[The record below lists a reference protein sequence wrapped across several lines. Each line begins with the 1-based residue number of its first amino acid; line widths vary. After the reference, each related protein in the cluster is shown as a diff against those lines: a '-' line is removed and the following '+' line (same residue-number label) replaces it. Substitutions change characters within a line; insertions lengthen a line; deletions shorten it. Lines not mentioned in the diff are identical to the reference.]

1 MQLTDSSQSSVA
13 PAAQVAPVESAT
25 IQQCDECGAPVD
37 KDQRYCVSCGA
48 HRRHVND
55 PAARYL
61 SQATARSRTT
71 KVAATSRKAPR
82 GGARSRGLALAL
94 AIAIIPV
101 AAAAGVIAGRSSNNN
116 DAKLIQALD
125 RRQSAAA
132 ATSTATVPAATAGK
146 SASTHTK
153 VAAHTKAKHHAKTT
167 SSNATPSV
175 KNAGKVISKTANGT
189 AQQITGFKP
198 SKSQEQQ
205 GADATKKIQKSTG
218 KSYVTGQN
226 NLPSQVV
233 VP

>member
-1 MQLTDSSQSSVA
+1 MELTDISRQA
-13 PAAQVAPVESAT
+13 PAPTAAQVAPAESAT
-25 IQQCDECGAPVD
+25 IQQCDECAAPVD

-61 SQATARSRTT
+61 SQATARSRAS
-71 KVAATSRKAPR
+71 KIAAPARTAPG
-82 GGARSRGLALAL
+82 GGARSRGVALAL

-101 AAAAGVIAGRSSNNN
+101 AAAAGVIAGRSSNSN

-132 ATSTATVPAATAGK
+132 ATSTATVPGVTPS
-146 SASTHTK
+146 SASTQ
-153 VAAHTKAKHHAKTT
+153 TKAARHPTARRQGKQRA
-167 SSNATPSV
+167 SNATPSA
-175 KNAGKVISKTANGT
+175 KTAGKVISKTQNGT

-198 SKSQEQQ
+198 TQAQEQQ
-205 GADATKKIQKSTG
+205 GANATKKVQKSTG

>member
-1 MQLTDSSQSSVA
+1 MQLTDSSPSSVTTAAPVA
-13 PAAQVAPVESAT
+13 PAESAT

-37 KDQRYCVSCGA
+37 RDQRYCVSCGA

-61 SQATARSRTT
+61 SQATSRSRTS
-71 KVAATSRKAPR
+71 KVAATSGKAQR

-101 AAAAGVIAGRSSNNN
+101 AAAVGVEVGRSSNNN

-132 ATSTATVPAATAGK
+132 ATSTATVPAATAAAA
-146 SASTHTK
+146 SASTHAK
-153 VAAHTKAKHHAKTT
+153 VAAHKAKHHAKKSAST
-167 SSNATPSV
+167 ATPSV
-175 KNAGKVISKTANGT
+175 KNAGKVISKTANGS

-198 SKSQEQQ
+198 TQSLEQQ
-205 GADATKKIQKSTG
+205 GAAATKKVQKSTG

>member
-1 MQLTDSSQSSVA
+1 MQLTDSSQSSVVTA
-13 PAAQVAPVESAT
+13 APVAAAESAT

-61 SQATARSRTT
+61 SKATARSRTS
-71 KVAATSRKAPR
+71 KVAAASGKAQR
-82 GGARSRGLALAL
+82 GGARSRGVALAL
-94 AIAIIPV
+94 AIALIPV

-125 RRQSAAA
+125 RRQSASA
-132 ATSTATVPAATAGK
+132 ATSTATVPAAAATAA
-146 SASTHTK
+146 SASTHAK
-153 VAAHTKAKHHAKTT
+153 VAAHKAKHHAKKSASTV
-167 SSNATPSV
+167 TPSV
-175 KNAGKVISKTANGT
+175 KNAGKVISKTANGS

-198 SKSQEQQ
+198 TQSQEQQ
-205 GADATKKIQKSTG
+205 GAAATKKVQKSTG

>member
-1 MQLTDSSQSSVA
+1 MQLTDSSQSPLVTA
-13 PAAQVAPVESAT
+13 GPVVPAESET

-37 KDQRYCVSCGA
+37 RDQRYCVSCGA

-61 SQATARSRTT
+61 SQATARSRSS
-71 KVAATSRKAPR
+71 KAAATARKAPR
-82 GGARSRGLALAL
+82 AGARSRGLALAL

-125 RRQSAAA
+125 RRQSATGA
-132 ATSTATVPAATAGK
+132 TATATAPAATDKSVSTQTKAGR
-146 SASTHTK
+146 
-153 VAAHTKAKHHAKTT
+153 TKAKHHPKKS
-167 SSNATPSV
+167 SSNATPST
-175 KNAGKVISKTANGT
+175 KNAGKVISKTQNGA

-198 SKSQEQQ
+198 TKSQEQQ
-205 GADATKKIQKSTG
+205 GANATKKVQKSTG

>member
-13 PAAQVAPVESAT
+13 TAAPGAPAESAT

-61 SQATARSRTT
+61 SQATARSRTS
-71 KVAATSRKAPR
+71 KVAATSRGAPR

-125 RRQSAAA
+125 RRQSAVA
-132 ATSTATVPAATAGK
+132 ATSTATVPAAAGK

-153 VAAHTKAKHHAKTT
+153 VVAHTTAKHHAKKS

-198 SKSQEQQ
+198 TKSQEQQ
-205 GADATKKIQKSTG
+205 GASATKKVQKSTG

>member
-1 MQLTDSSQSSVA
+1 MMQLTESPSPFA
-13 PAAQVAPVESAT
+13 IAAVVSAEPET

-61 SQATARSRTT
+61 SQATARSRSSQ
-71 KVAATSRKAPR
+71 ATVPARKLAR
-82 GGARSRGLALAL
+82 GGAGSRSLALAL
-94 AIAIIPV
+94 AIAVIPV
-101 AAAAGVIAGRSSNNN
+101 AAAVGVIAGRSSNNN

-125 RRQSAAA
+125 RRQATSGATTTVAAGTSANSSSTKAA
-132 ATSTATVPAATAGK
+132 GHGKANRHGKHSSSTATP
-146 SASTHTK
+146 SA
-153 VAAHTKAKHHAKTT
+153 
-167 SSNATPSV
+167 
-175 KNAGKVISKTANGT
+175 KNAGKVLTKTQNGT

-198 SKSQEQQ
+198 TTSQKQQ
-205 GADATKKIQKSTG
+205 GASATAKVQKSTG
-218 KSYVTGQN
+218 KSYVNGQN

>member
-1 MQLTDSSQSSVA
+1 MQLTESSQSSVA
-13 PAAQVAPVESAT
+13 TAAPVAPAESAT

-37 KDQRYCVSCGA
+37 RDQRYCVTCGS

-61 SQATARSRTT
+61 SKATARSRTS
-71 KVAATSRKAPR
+71 KVAAAAGKTPR
-82 GGARSRGLALAL
+82 GARSRGVALAL
-94 AIAIIPV
+94 AIALIPV

-125 RRQSAAA
+125 RRQSASA
-132 ATSTATVPAATAGK
+132 ATSTATVPAAAAAS

-153 VAAHTKAKHHAKTT
+153 AVAHTTVKHHAKK
-167 SSNATPSV
+167 SAANATPSV
-175 KNAGKVISKTANGT
+175 KNAGKVISKTANGS

-198 SKSQEQQ
+198 TQSQEQQ
-205 GADATKKIQKSTG
+205 GAAATKKVQKSTG

>member
-1 MQLTDSSQSSVA
+1 MQLTHSSQSPIA
-13 PAAQVAPVESAT
+13 TAAQVAPADSAT

-61 SQATARSRTT
+61 SHATARSRSS
-71 KVAATSRKAPR
+71 KVAAPSHKAPR

-101 AAAAGVIAGRSSNNN
+101 AAAAGVIAGRSSNSN

-132 ATSTATVPAATAGK
+132 ATSTTTVPAATASSASTQTKAAGHANAKHHGKK
-146 SASTHTK
+146 SAST
-153 VAAHTKAKHHAKTT
+153 
-167 SSNATPSV
+167 ATPSA
-175 KNAGKVISKTANGT
+175 KNAGKVISKTQNGT
-189 AQQITGFKP
+189 VQQITGLKP
-198 SKSQEQQ
+198 TKSQEQQ
-205 GADATKKIQKSTG
+205 GANATKQVQKSTG

>member
-1 MQLTDSSQSSVA
+1 MQLTDSSSQSPAATAAEVA
-13 PAAQVAPVESAT
+13 PAESAT

-61 SQATARSRTT
+61 SQATSRSRTS
-71 KVAATSRKAPR
+71 KVAATSGKAQR

-101 AAAAGVIAGRSSNNN
+101 AAAVGVYAGRSSNNN

-125 RRQSAAA
+125 RRQSVAG
-132 ATSTATVPAATAGK
+132 ATTATVPAAAAATT
-146 SASTHTK
+146 ASTQAK
-153 VAAHTKAKHHAKTT
+153 VASHTKAKHHAKK
-167 SSNATPSV
+167 SASNATPAV
-175 KNAGKVISKTANGT
+175 KNADKVISKTANGT

-198 SKSQEQQ
+198 TKSQEQQ
-205 GADATKKIQKSTG
+205 GADATKKVQKSTG

>member
-1 MQLTDSSQSSVA
+1 MQFTDSSQSPVA
-13 PAAQVAPVESAT
+13 AAAQVAPAESAT

-61 SQATARSRTT
+61 SQATARSRSS
-71 KVAATSRKAPR
+71 KVAATAGKAPR
-82 GGARSRGLALAL
+82 AGARSRGLALAL

-101 AAAAGVIAGRSSNNN
+101 AAAAGVIAGRSSNGN

-132 ATSTATVPAATAGK
+132 AATTATVPAATTS
-146 SASTHTK
+146 SASTPTK
-153 VAAHTKAKHHAKTT
+153 AAGPAKAKHHAKK
-167 SSNATPSV
+167 SASNVTPSA
-175 KNAGKVISKTANGT
+175 KNAGKVISKTQNGT

-198 SKSQEQQ
+198 TKSQEQQ
-205 GADATKKIQKSTG
+205 GANATKQVQKSTG
-218 KSYVTGQN
+218 KGYVNGQN

>member
-1 MQLTDSSQSSVA
+1 MQLTDSSQSPVA
-13 PAAQVAPVESAT
+13 PVAQVAPAESAT
-25 IQQCDECGAPVD
+25 LQQCDECGAPVD
-37 KDQRYCVSCGA
+37 TDQRYCVSCGA

-61 SQATARSRTT
+61 SQATARSRSS
-71 KVAATSRKAPR
+71 KVAATSRATPR

-101 AAAAGVIAGRSSNNN
+101 AAAAGVVAGRSSNNN
-116 DAKLIQALD
+116 DARLIQALD
-125 RRQSAAA
+125 RRQSAAGTA
-132 ATSTATVPAATAGK
+132 TATVPAPAAGT
-146 SASTHTK
+146 SASTHAK
-153 VAAHTKAKHHAKTT
+153 VAAHTKAKQHAKKSSSATT
-167 SSNATPSV
+167 ASV
-175 KNAGKVISKTANGT
+175 KNAGKVISKTQNGT

-198 SKSQEQQ
+198 TRSQEQQ
-205 GADATKKIQKSTG
+205 GANATKKVQKSTG

>member
-1 MQLTDSSQSSVA
+1 MQLTDSSQSVA
-13 PAAQVAPVESAT
+13 TAAQVAPAESAT
-25 IQQCDECGAPVD
+25 IQQCDECGVPVD

-61 SQATARSRTT
+61 STATSRSRTS
-71 KVAATSRKAPR
+71 KVAATSGNAQR

-125 RRQSAAA
+125 RRQSAAGTA
-132 ATSTATVPAATAGK
+132 TATVPAAAVAPSG

-153 VAAHTKAKHHAKTT
+153 VAAHTAVKHHAKKSPLT
-167 SSNATPSV
+167 ATPAV
-175 KNAGKVISKTANGT
+175 KNAGKVIAKTANGT

-198 SKSQEQQ
+198 TKSQEQQ
-205 GADATKKIQKSTG
+205 GADATKKVQKSTG
-218 KSYVTGQN
+218 KGYVTGQN

>member
-1 MQLTDSSQSSVA
+1 MQLTDSSSQSPA
-13 PAAQVAPVESAT
+13 ATAAQVAPAESAT

-61 SQATARSRTT
+61 SHATARSRTS
-71 KVAATSRKAPR
+71 KVTATSGKGPR

-101 AAAAGVIAGRSSNNN
+101 AAAAGVVAGRSSNNN

-132 ATSTATVPAATAGK
+132 TSTATVPAAAAAT

-153 VAAHTKAKHHAKTT
+153 AAAHTNAKHHAKK
-167 SSNATPSV
+167 SSSAAAASV
-175 KNAGKVISKTANGT
+175 KNAGKVISKTQNGT

-198 SKSQEQQ
+198 TRSQEQQ
-205 GADATKKIQKSTG
+205 GANATKKVQKSTG

>member
-1 MQLTDSSQSSVA
+1 MELTDSSQSSFATAAQAA
-13 PAAQVAPVESAT
+13 PAESAT

-61 SQATARSRTT
+61 SHATARSRTS

-101 AAAAGVIAGRSSNNN
+101 AAAAGVIAGRSSNNS

-125 RRQSAAA
+125 RRQSAAGTA
-132 ATSTATVPAATAGK
+132 AATVPATAAAT
-146 SASTHTK
+146 SATTHTK
-153 VAAHTKAKHHAKTT
+153 AAHTKAKHHAKK
-167 SSNATPSV
+167 SSSTATASV

-198 SKSQEQQ
+198 TKSQEQQ
-205 GADATKKIQKSTG
+205 GANATKKVQKSTG

>member
-1 MQLTDSSQSSVA
+1 MQLTDSSQSPVA
-13 PAAQVAPVESAT
+13 TAGQVASAESAT

-48 HRRHVND
+48 QRRHVND

-61 SQATARSRTT
+61 SKATARSRSA
-71 KVAATSRKAPR
+71 KAATSSAAPR
-82 GGARSRGLALAL
+82 GGARTRGLALAL
-94 AIAIIPV
+94 AIALVPV
-101 AAAAGVIAGRSSNNN
+101 AAAAGVIAGRSSNDS

-125 RRQSAAA
+125 RRQSAAG
-132 ATSTATVPAATAGK
+132 ATATATVPAASSK
-146 SASTHTK
+146 SASTQTK
-153 VAAHTKAKHHAKTT
+153 AVQATAKHHAAKS
-167 SSNATPSV
+167 SSNTTPST
-175 KNAGKVISKTANGT
+175 KNAGKVISKTQNGT

-198 SKSQEQQ
+198 TKSQEQQ
-205 GADATKKIQKSTG
+205 GASATKQVQKSTG

>member
-1 MQLTDSSQSSVA
+1 MQLTDSSQSPA
-13 PAAQVAPVESAT
+13 ATAAQVAPAESAT

-61 SQATARSRTT
+61 SQATARSRSS
-71 KVAATSRKAPR
+71 KVAATSAKAPR
-82 GGARSRGLALAL
+82 DGARSRGLALAL

-101 AAAAGVIAGRSSNNN
+101 AAAAGVIAGRSSNSN

-125 RRQSAAA
+125 RRQSAVA
-132 ATSTATVPAATAGK
+132 ATSTTTVPAATAR
-146 SASTHTK
+146 SASTQTQTAGH
-153 VAAHTKAKHHAKTT
+153 AKAKHHGKKSA
-167 SSNATPSV
+167 SNATPSA
-175 KNAGKVISKTANGT
+175 KNAGKVISKTQNGT

-198 SKSQEQQ
+198 TKSQEQQ
-205 GADATKKIQKSTG
+205 GANATKKVQKSTG